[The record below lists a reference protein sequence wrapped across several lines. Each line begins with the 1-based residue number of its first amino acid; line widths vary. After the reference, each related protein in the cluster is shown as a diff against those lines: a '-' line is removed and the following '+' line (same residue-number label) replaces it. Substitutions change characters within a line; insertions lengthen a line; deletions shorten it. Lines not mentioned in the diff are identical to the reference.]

1 MAQNLQGS
9 KTRRD
14 GALAYLVAEDRGR
27 GFCGGGGG
35 RGEGGNDLV
44 GASGFEQRNSTVEYV
59 EMGSGSQTDRWWS
72 SVPSFIVISASRE
85 RRGEFLL

>member
-27 GFCGGGGG
+27 GFCGGWG
-35 RGEGGNDLV
+35 REGGNDLV